1 MFKNIRKIENAL
13 EISEGIIDD
22 ITKVTCYGNEKIYI
36 ENYVGIIEYEDYLI
50 RLNTGDG
57 EIYIYGI
64 DLNIGELTKD
74 EMVITGQINNIQF
87 ER

>member
-22 ITKVTCYGNEKIYI
+22 VTKVTCYSNEKIYI
-36 ENYVGIIEYEDYLI
+36 ENYLGIIEYEDYMI
-50 RLNTGDG
+50 RINTSEG

-64 DLNIGELTKD
+64 DLNIVELSKD
-74 EMVITGQINNIQF
+74 EMVVKGKINNVQF

>member
-1 MFKNIRKIENAL
+1 MFKNIKKIENAL

-22 ITKVTCYGNEKIYI
+22 ITKVTCYGSEKIYI

-50 RLNTGDG
+50 RLNAGDG

>member
-22 ITKVTCYGNEKIYI
+22 ITKLTCYSNEKIYV
-36 ENYVGIIEYEDYLI
+36 ENYLGIIEYEDYMI
-50 RLNTGDG
+50 RLNTSDG
-57 EIYIYGI
+57 EVYIYGI

-74 EMVITGQINNIQF
+74 EMVITGKINNIQF